1 MAFEVKFGKSDKRVN
16 STKIATLTES
26 ATCVLKSGTS
36 VEKPTFILQGVSP
49 FDWNVAYCETFGR
62 YYFIND
68 VTYVESRYEI
78 SCTCDYL
85 ASYKDEILSN
95 SMYVT
100 RSSNVANFNRSLI
113 DTMFPTTSQPTISQS
128 TATLPTSTTGSI
140 MCCIIGNGE
149 NSFLALHPA
158 TFKAVTKYLYSPD
171 YLNGLNSILETPS
184 DVQKEIVRPQD
195 YLQSATW
202 IPFTVESGTPT
213 QIVLGYVSTD
223 YSGRDV
229 GTGEVFTHSISLAVP
244 HHSEGETYKYMLFEP
259 FTQYVL
265 TLPFIGTM
273 RLSSKELFNIDALSI
288 KYSVDINGAIF
299 VTVKAGSV
307 LLFTATGN
315 CGAPVSYSSRST
327 NVIGTVSSAINA
339 AFSFATHNILGGVSA
354 IESGISSI
362 APTVE
367 TSGGSG
373 GTMVGSNVIALRAIF
388 ADQPNRDYEHFGYP
402 VCKKI
407 SLSGLSGFLQCENSD
422 VMCSATENG
431 KEVINNFLNGGMFI
445 E

>member
-16 STKIATLTES
+16 STKIPTLTDGVS
-26 ATCVLKSGTS
+26 CVLKRGTS
-36 VEKPTFILQGVSP
+36 VERPTFILQGVSP

-62 YYFIND
+62 YYFVND
-68 VTYVESRYEI
+68 VTYVESTYEI

-100 RSSNVANFNRSLI
+100 RSSNVANFNRYLI
-113 DTMFPTTSQPTISQS
+113 DTMFPTTSQPTISQT

-140 MCCIIGNGE
+140 LCCIIGNGE
-149 NSFLALHPA
+149 NSFLSVHPT

-195 YLQSATW
+195 YLHSATW
-202 IPFTVESGTPT
+202 IPFTVENGTPT
-213 QIVLGYVSTD
+213 QIVLGYVSTS

-229 GTGEVFTHSISLAVP
+229 GTGEVFTHTVSLAVP
-244 HHSEGETYKYMLFEP
+244 HHSESEINRYMLFEP

-265 TLPFIGTM
+265 TLPFIGTT
-273 RLSSKELFNIDALSI
+273 RLSSKELYNIDALSI

-299 VTVKAGSV
+299 VTVEAGSV

-315 CGAPVSYSSRST
+315 CGAPVGYSSRST
-327 NVIGTVSSAINA
+327 NVIGTISSAINA

-388 ADQPNRDYEHFGYP
+388 ANQPNRDYEHFGYP

-407 SLSGLSGFLQCENSD
+407 SLSGLSGFLQCESAD
-422 VMCSATENG
+422 VMCSATETG

>member
-1 MAFEVKFGKSDKRVN
+1 MN
-16 STKIATLTES
+16 
-26 ATCVLKSGTS
+26 
-36 VEKPTFILQGVSP
+36 
-49 FDWNVAYCETFGR
+49 N
-62 YYFIND
+62 
-68 VTYVESRYEI
+68 VTYFESTYEI
-78 SCTCDYL
+78 ACSCDYL
-85 ASYKDEILSN
+85 ASYKEEILAN
-95 SMYVT
+95 SQYVT
-100 RSSNVANFNRSLI
+100 RSSNVTNFNRTLI
-113 DTMFPTTSQPTISQS
+113 DTMFPTTAQPTISQS

-149 NSFLALHPA
+149 NSFLSLHPA
-158 TFKAVTKYLYSPD
+158 TFKAITKYLYSTE
-171 YLNGLNSILETPS
+171 YLNGLNGILETPK

-213 QIVLGYVSTD
+213 QIVLGYVSTS

-229 GTGEVFTHSISLAVP
+229 GTGEVFTHTVSLAVP
-244 HHSEGETYKYMLFEP
+244 HHSESETNTYMLYEP

-273 RLSSKELFNIDALSI
+273 MLSAKELANIDALSI

-299 VTVKAGSV
+299 VTVTAGSI

-327 NVIGTVSSAINA
+327 NVIGTVSTAIQATAN
-339 AFSFATHNILGGVSA
+339 FALHNILGGVSS
-354 IESGISSI
+354 IVSGISNV

-388 ADQPNRDYEHFGYP
+388 ANQPNRDYEHFGYP

-407 SLSGLSGFLQCENSD
+407 SLAELTGFLKCESAD
-422 VMCSATENG
+422 VVCSATENG

>member
-1 MAFEVKFGKSDKRVN
+1 MAIEVKFGKSDKRIN
-16 STKIATLTES
+16 STKTPTLSES

-36 VEKPTFILQGVSP
+36 VESPTFILQGVAP

-68 VTYVESRYEI
+68 VTYVESTYEI

-113 DTMFPTTSQPTISQS
+113 DTMFPTTSQPNISQS

-244 HHSEGETYKYMLFEP
+244 HHSEGETHKYMLFEP

-339 AFSFATHNILGGVSA
+339 AFSFATHNILGGASA

-388 ADQPNRDYEHFGYP
+388 ANQPNRDYEHFGYP

-407 SLSGLSGFLQCENSD
+407 SLSGVSGFLQCENAD
-422 VMCSATENG
+422 VKCSATENG

>member
-1 MAFEVKFGKSDKRVN
+1 MAFEVKFGKSDKRIN
-16 STKIATLTES
+16 STKIPTFSEGAS
-26 ATCVLKSGTS
+26 CVLKSGTS
-36 VEKPTFILQGVSP
+36 VENPTFILQGVAP
-49 FDWNVAYCETFGR
+49 FEWNVAYCETFGR

-68 VTYVESRYEI
+68 VAYVESTYEI

-100 RSSNVANFNRSLI
+100 RSSNIANFNRYLI

-140 MCCIIGNGE
+140 LCCIIGNGE
-149 NSFLALHPA
+149 NSFLSLHPA

-171 YLNGLNSILETPS
+171 YLNGLNTILETPA

-195 YLQSATW
+195 YLQSAIW
-202 IPFTVESGTPT
+202 VPFDVTDGTPT
-213 QIVLGYVSTD
+213 QIVLGYVSTS

-229 GTGEVFTHSISLAVP
+229 GTGEVFTHNISLAVP
-244 HHSEGETYKYMLFEP
+244 HHSESDTHKYMLYEP
-259 FTQYVL
+259 FTQYIL

-273 RLSSKELFNIDALSI
+273 RLSSKELADIDALTI

-339 AFSFATHNILGGVSA
+339 AFSFATHNILGGISA

-388 ADQPNRDYEHFGYP
+388 ANQPNRDYEHFGYP

-407 SLSGLSGFLQCENSD
+407 SLSNLSGFLQCESAD
-422 VMCSATENG
+422 VSCSATENG
-431 KEVINNFLNGGMFI
+431 KAVINDFLNGGMFI

>member
-1 MAFEVKFGKSDKRVN
+1 MAFEVKFGKSDKRIN
-16 STKIATLTES
+16 STKIPTLSEGVQ
-26 ATCVLKSGTS
+26 CVLKSGTS
-36 VEKPTFILQGVSP
+36 VEKPTFILQGIAP

-68 VTYVESRYEI
+68 VTYVESTYEI
-78 SCTCDYL
+78 SCSCDYL
-85 ASYKDEILSN
+85 ASYKDEILNN

-100 RSSNVANFNRSLI
+100 RSSNVTNFNRYLI

-128 TATLPTSTTGSI
+128 IAPLPTSTTGSI

-149 NSFLALHPA
+149 NSFLSLHPA
-158 TFKAVTKYLYSPD
+158 TFKAITQYLYSTD
-171 YLNGLNSILETPS
+171 YLNGLNTILETPS
-184 DVQKEIVRPQD
+184 DVRKEIVRPQD

-202 IPFTVESGTPT
+202 IPFIVDKGKPT
-213 QIVLGYVSTD
+213 QIVLGYVPTS

-229 GTGEVFTHSISLAVP
+229 GTGEVFTHTASLAIP
-244 HHSEGETYKYMLFEP
+244 HHSESDTHKYMLYEP
-259 FTQYVL
+259 FTQYIL
-265 TLPFIGTM
+265 TLPYIGTI
-273 RLSSKELFNIDALSI
+273 RVSSKELADIDSLTI

-299 VTVKAGSV
+299 VTVMAGSI

-327 NVIGTVSSAINA
+327 NIIGTASSAINA

-388 ADQPNRDYEHFGYP
+388 ANQPNRDYEHFGYP

-407 SLSGLSGFLQCENSD
+407 SLSNLSGFLQCENAD
-422 VMCSATENG
+422 VSCSATENG
-431 KEVINNFLNGGMFI
+431 KAVINNFLNGGIFI

>member
-26 ATCVLKSGTS
+26 AACVLKSGTS

-100 RSSNVANFNRSLI
+100 RSSNVANFNGSLV
-113 DTMFPTTSQPTISQS
+113 DTMFPTTSPPTISQS

-184 DVQKEIVRPQD
+184 DVQKEIARPQD

-213 QIVLGYVSTD
+213 QIVLGYVPTA
-223 YSGRDV
+223 YSGRDI

-244 HHSEGETYKYMLFEP
+244 HHSEGEIYKYMLFEP

-273 RLSSKELFNIDALSI
+273 RLSSKELFNIDSLSI

-299 VTVKAGSV
+299 VTVNAGSV

-327 NVIGTVSSAINA
+327 NVVGTVSSAINA

-388 ADQPNRDYEHFGYP
+388 ANQPNRDYEHFGYP

-407 SLSGLSGFLQCENSD
+407 SLSGLSGFLQCEKAD

>member
-1 MAFEVKFGKSDKRVN
+1 MAFEVKFGKSDKRIN
-16 STKIATLTES
+16 STKIPTLSEGVQ
-26 ATCVLKSGTS
+26 CVLKSGTS
-36 VEKPTFILQGVSP
+36 VESPTFILQGVSP

-62 YYFIND
+62 YYFVNN
-68 VTYVESRYEI
+68 VTYFESTYEI
-78 SCTCDYL
+78 ACSCDYL
-85 ASYKDEILSN
+85 ASYKEEILAN
-95 SMYVT
+95 SQYVT
-100 RSSNVANFNRSLI
+100 RSSNVTNFNRTLI
-113 DTMFPTTSQPTISQS
+113 DTMFPTTAQPTISQS

-149 NSFLALHPA
+149 NYFLSLHPA
-158 TFKAVTKYLYSPD
+158 TFKAITKYLYSTE
-171 YLNGLNSILETPS
+171 YLNGLNGILETPK

-202 IPFTVESGTPT
+202 IPFSVESGTPT
-213 QIVLGYVSTD
+213 QIVLGYVSTS

-229 GTGEVFTHSISLAVP
+229 GTGEVFTHTVSLAVP
-244 HHSEGETYKYMLFEP
+244 HHSESETNTYMLYEP

-273 RLSSKELFNIDALSI
+273 RLSAKELANIDALSI

-299 VTVKAGSV
+299 VTVTAGSI

-327 NVIGTVSSAINA
+327 NVIGTVNTAIQATANF
-339 AFSFATHNILGGVSA
+339 AFHNILGGVSS
-354 IESGISSI
+354 IVSGISNV

-388 ADQPNRDYEHFGYP
+388 AKQPNRDYEHFGYP

-407 SLSGLSGFLQCENSD
+407 PLAELTGFLKCESAD
-422 VMCSATENG
+422 VVCSATENG